1 MRKHHYH
8 HINSIHRYSR
18 IYRRDLRRAG
28 VVIGVFVLLVIVA
41 VFLIQHWENKT
52 YATSAKGVKGVESSA
67 LLDDLQLPDI
77 TYHGVI
83 YESKPL
89 IEAYLVMGID
99 VSGPVVSVPGAYNGG
114 QADALFLMV
123 VDNESETWRILRLN
137 RDSMVEVPVLDLRG
151 DIVGYQYQ
159 QLALAHAYG
168 DGTRNSCENTVN
180 AVSIMLGGCPIDGY
194 ASLNMD
200 GVVILNDAVGGV
212 TLTVSSDFTAIDPT
226 LIEGE
231 TITLNGQQAME
242 YVRSRMSVDDQSNLA
257 RMERQR
263 QYLEAVKPQLLTLND
278 EEILRTYDALSDYIV
293 TNLGSQEILDLAEKI
308 AVYEELPALTIE
320 GTNAVNDGHMTYT
333 LNEDSL
339 QQVILELFYREK

>member
-1 MRKHHYH
+1 MSRRHHHSTAGSYNH
-8 HINSIHRYSR
+8 SRIHR
-18 IYRRDLRRAG
+18 RDIRRA
-28 VVIGVFVLLVIVA
+28 VIAGGALLLLLA
-41 VFLIQHWENKT
+41 AAAFLIRQWENKT
-52 YATSAKGVKGVESSA
+52 YASSA
-67 LLDDLQLPDI
+67 GQVETSSLRIRQMQDVA
-77 TYHGVI
+77 YNGVD
-83 YESKPL
+83 YEAKSWV
-89 IEAYLVMGID
+89 EAYLVMGID